1 MVNIKDGENMNDKKR
16 TLDEKFNSQEYKEGL
31 KITLKSLIKKAKDA
45 TTEATVASAFEN
57 EIYYLSKSYLDKD
70 IIFEKEFVPE
80 FKDRKIRKFRGRMD
94 AVSNDL
100 IIEYKKKSKLSN
112 LKDQEKATKQVND
125 YLVQVNAQD
134 NVEYNAILTDGLKI
148 RYFYYFDKV
157 LHHTPF
163 KEIETEDLDKVV
175 KSLVNLEN
183 KRFVPQNIIKD
194 FKYDSSTHV
203 TENLAK
209 CLFEIVLNNMSDKT
223 DMLFQEWQELFH
235 LSENDR
241 GQNLDIEK
249 RKKALGRLFDVE
261 IKDTEM
267 DYKALFVLQTTYAII
282 VKLIACKVITKIS
295 GSSQDEVVYFSD
307 LTQIDS
313 NKLREF
319 MGNLEEG
326 YTFSIG
332 GIRNLLEGDFFSW
345 YADENQWTEKE
356 AKCIK
361 RVINELESY
370 SINSFSY
377 GYMAIDIFKDLY
389 MEIMPNEV
397 RHSLGEYFTPSWLAD
412 YVIDNSTKML
422 ENSEWRGIDPCCGSG
437 IFIVS
442 MIKHIIGD
450 KDVATLKSEEKKELL
465 DSIISRVYG
474 IDINPLSVLTARVS
488 YLLAISPLL
497 DDQPVEIPIY
507 LGDSANIPQ
516 IIYLDGVKCYQY
528 IINTKQGEI
537 EITLPCSF
545 VESDYYLEKM
555 SLLQTTIKAEN
566 TEIVYDKIVDCIAQD
581 ERKDKVL
588 NKIDELASRLVELHI
603 NKWDGIWLR
612 IVTNYMLVAR
622 IKNIDIIVGNPPWV
636 KWEFLPQVYAQK
648 IKNLCLDRHLF
659 SGQTYMG
666 AISLNICALISN
678 VTASR
683 WLNDKGVLAF
693 LMPKT
698 LMTQDSY
705 AGFRNF
711 YTNVE
716 RNERLYLQKVD
727 DWSKAGN
734 PFIYTTE
741 KFLTYYY
748 QSNQV
753 DYSKGITVDYYEKKK
768 GKDIKTI
775 NSYGK
780 FDEVKDCFE
789 HKIGNAYRLDD
800 KRTGFT
806 MVEKSKA
813 FRTKL
818 YEKIVGKCEYKA
830 RSGVEFTPA
839 EIYFIEPKGKSN
851 NSERYR
857 FVNSKFKNSV
867 YKATKNEGFE
877 LEKKVV
883 KPVIKSPQIREFGIE
898 NSDNYCI
905 FPYEKGKTECISLKD
920 LSKNYEYVTEYFIK
934 NMNLIGKQS
943 KRSKMIAK
951 GSEFYAL
958 SKVGNYTYGESAV
971 TFRDNTRMVSSVVE
985 PILTPWGEK
994 VMPICAKHSPYIS
1007 MDKEGRYINKK
1018 EAYYICGI
1026 LNTNVVQ
1033 EYFRYTYSGRSY
1045 SIDLNIYIPL
1055 FDEKNEIHKD
1065 IAKLSIKAHKVFDD
1079 KKQVESIKQQIE
1091 SLYLK
1096 MCDNRL

>member
-1 MVNIKDGENMNDKKR
+1 MGEWKKMER
-16 TLDEKFNSQEYKEGL
+16 KETIDEKLNCQEYQNQLEVSL
-31 KITLKSLIKKAKDA
+31 KAITEKVGEA
-45 TTEATVASAFEN
+45 TTEATIASVIEN
-57 EIYYLSKSYLDKD
+57 ELHYFVKTYLDKD
-70 IIFEKEFVPE
+70 IMFNKEVGQEYKKRSIFK
-80 FKDRKIRKFRGRMD
+80 FKGRMD

-100 IIEYKKKSKLSN
+100 VIEYKRSSKLSN
-112 LKDQEKATKQVND
+112 MRDQDKATRQVEE
-125 YLVQVNAQD
+125 YLEQLNELD
-134 NVEYNAILTDGLKI
+134 NVEYNAVLTDGQKI
-148 RYFYYFDKV
+148 RYFYYYDKA

-163 KEIETEDLDKVV
+163 KALETEDLDKVV
-175 KSLVNLEN
+175 KSLINVEN
-183 KRFVPQNIIKD
+183 KKFVPQNIIND
-194 FKYDSSTHV
+194 FRYNSSNHL

-209 CLFEIVLNNMSDKT
+209 CLFDIVCYNMSNKT

-235 LSENDR
+235 LSENDK

-249 RKKALGRLFDVE
+249 RKKALGKLFNVE
-261 IKDTEM
+261 INDVEM

-295 GSSQDEVVYFSD
+295 GSSQSEVVYFSD
-307 LTQIDS
+307 LTQVDS
-313 NKLREF
+313 CGLRKF
-319 MGNLEEG
+319 MENLEEG

-345 YADENQWTEKE
+345 YTAEDQWTTQE
-356 AKCIK
+356 AECIK
-361 RVINELESY
+361 AIINELEGY
-370 SINSFSY
+370 SVNSFSY

-412 YVIDNSTKML
+412 RVIGNSVAMVKP
-422 ENSEWRGIDPCCGSG
+422 NEWRAIDPCCGSG

-442 MIKHIIGD
+442 LIKHIIGSR
-450 KDVATLKSEEKKELL
+450 DVTTLKAEEKRQLL
-465 DSIISRVYG
+465 DSIINRVQG

-497 DDQPVEIPIY
+497 DDQTVEIPIY

-516 IIYLDGVKCYQY
+516 IVELDTVKCYQY
-528 IINTKQGEI
+528 IIDTKQGEI

-545 VESDYYLEKM
+545 VESECFLEKM

-566 TEIVYDKIVDCIAQD
+566 ADIVYEKILSCLPEC
-581 ERKDKVL
+581 ERKVAVL
-588 NKIDELASRLVELHI
+588 NKIEKLALRLVELHT

-648 IKNLCLDRHLF
+648 IKSLCLDRHLF

-683 WLNDKGVLAF
+683 WLKRGGILAF

-711 YTNVE
+711 YINVKE
-716 RNERLYLQKVD
+716 NTRLYLQKVD

-748 QSNQV
+748 QNNV
-753 DYSKGITVDYYEKKK
+753 MDYKKGVPVSYYEKRR
-768 GKDIKTI
+768 GKSIKEI
-775 NSYGK
+775 NAHSY
-780 FDEVKDCFE
+780 FSEIQDCFLQR
-789 HKIGNAYRLDD
+789 KGVAYQLDEN
-800 KRTGFT
+800 RTGFT
-806 MVEKSKA
+806 MVDQDIL
-813 FRTKL
+813 FRTEL
-818 YEKIVGKCEYKA
+818 YEKIIGACDYKA

-839 EIYFIEPKGKSN
+839 EIYFVEPKGESKSN
-851 NSERYR
+851 ERYK
-857 FVNSKFKNSV
+857 FINSKFKSSI
-867 YKATKNEGFE
+867 YKVTNNTGFE
-877 LEKKVV
+877 LEKGLVR
-883 KPVIKSPQIREFGIE
+883 PVIKSPNIVEFGIE
-898 NSDNYCI
+898 KSNNYCI
-905 FPYEKGKTECISLKD
+905 FPYNYGDTECISLKE
-920 LSKNYEYVTEYFIK
+920 LNQKFEYIAQYFIK
-934 NMNLIGKQS
+934 NKELISKQS
-943 KRSKMIAK
+943 NRSKMISK

-958 SKVGNYTYGESAV
+958 SKIGNYTYGNVAV
-971 TFRDNTRMVSSVVE
+971 AFRDNTRMVSSIIKPV
-985 PILTPWGEK
+985 ITPWGESI
-994 VMPICAKHSPYIS
+994 MPICAKHSPYIS
-1007 MDKEGRYINKK
+1007 MDKKERYINEK
-1018 EAYYICGI
+1018 EAYYISGI

-1033 EYFRYTYSGRSY
+1033 EYFKYTYSGRSY
-1045 SIDLNIYIPL
+1045 SIDFNIYMPL
-1055 FDEKNEIHKD
+1055 FDEKNEIHKQ
-1065 IAKLSIKAHKVFDD
+1065 IVKLSRKAHKVFEDEKQIRNL
-1079 KKQVESIKQQIE
+1079 KKQIE
-1091 SLYLK
+1091 DLYIQMCLK
-1096 MCDNRL
+1096 R

>member
-1 MVNIKDGENMNDKKR
+1 MDDKKR
-16 TLDEKFNSQEYKEGL
+16 TLDEKFNSQEYKDGL
-31 KITLKSLIKKAKDA
+31 KISLKSLIEKVKNAK
-45 TTEATVASAFEN
+45 TEATVASVFEN
-57 EIYYLSKSYLDKD
+57 ELYYFIKSYLNKD
-70 IIFEKEFVPE
+70 IVFEKEFAPE
-80 FKDRKIRKFRGRMD
+80 FQKRKIRKFRGRMD

-100 IIEYKKKSKLSN
+100 VIEYKKSSKLSN
-112 LKDQEKATKQVND
+112 SRDQEKATKQVNE
-125 YLVQVNAQD
+125 YLVQMNEKD

-148 RYFYYFDKV
+148 RYFYYYDKV
-157 LHHTPF
+157 LHHTSF
-163 KEIETEDLDKVV
+163 KELEIEDFDKVV

-183 KRFVPQNIIKD
+183 KKFVPQNIIAD
-194 FKYDSSTHV
+194 FKYDSSTHI

-209 CLFEIVLNNMSDKT
+209 CLFEIVCNNMSDKT

-249 RKKALGRLFDVE
+249 RKKALGKLFDIE

-295 GSSQDEVVYFSD
+295 GSNQEEVVYFSD

-313 NKLREF
+313 NRLREF

-345 YADENQWTEKE
+345 YSDENQWTEKE
-356 AKCIK
+356 ADCIK
-361 RVINELESY
+361 RIINELEGY
-370 SINSFSY
+370 SVNSFSY

-412 YVIDNSTKML
+412 YVIDNSVKMVKK
-422 ENSEWRGIDPCCGSG
+422 ETWRGIDPCCGSG

-450 KDVATLKSEEKKELL
+450 TDITILNPEEKKELL
-465 DSIISRVYG
+465 NSIINRVQG

-497 DDQPVEIPIY
+497 DNQTVEIPIY

-516 IIYLDGVKCYQY
+516 IISLDGIKCYQY

-545 VESDYYLEKM
+545 VESDYFLEKM
-555 SLLQTTIKAEN
+555 SLLQTTIRAEN
-566 TEIVYDKIVDCIAQD
+566 KVIVYDKIVDSIPLN

-588 NKIDELASRLVELHI
+588 EKIDELASRLVELHI

-612 IVTNYMLVAR
+612 IVTNYMLIAR
-622 IKNIDIIVGNPPWV
+622 INNIDIIVGNPPWV
-636 KWEFLPQVYAQK
+636 KWEFLPQIYAKK
-648 IKNLCLDRHLF
+648 IKALCLDRHLF

-683 WLNDKGVLAF
+683 WLKDKGILAF

-716 RNERLYLQKVD
+716 KKERLYLQKVD

-748 QSNQV
+748 QNNEV
-753 DYSKGITVDYYEKKK
+753 DYSKGIPVNYFEKKS
-768 GKDIKTI
+768 GNDIKEI
-775 NSYGK
+775 NAFSN
-780 FDEVKDCFE
+780 FSEVKDCFE
-789 HKIGNAYRLDD
+789 YKSGNAYQLDE

-806 MVEKSKA
+806 MVEDSHSL
-813 FRTKL
+813 RTEL
-818 YEKIVGKCEYKA
+818 YGKIVGNCEYKA

-839 EIYFIEPKGKSN
+839 EIYFVEPMDESQNK
-851 NSERYR
+851 ERYK
-857 FVNSKFKNSV
+857 FINSKFRNSV
-867 YKATKNEGFE
+867 YKAIKNNGFE
-877 LEKKVV
+877 LEKKLV
-883 KPVIKSPQIREFGIE
+883 KPVIKSPSIREFGIE
-898 NSDNYCI
+898 NSNNYCI
-905 FPYEKGKTECISLKD
+905 FPYEKGNTECISLKD
-920 LSKNYEYVTEYFIK
+920 LNKQYEYTAEYFIK

-958 SKVGNYTYGESAV
+958 SKVGKYTYGNAAV
-971 TFRDNTRMVSSVVE
+971 TFRDNTKMVSSVVE
-985 PILTPWGEK
+985 PIMTPWGEK

-1007 MDKEGRYINKK
+1007 MDKKGRYISKK
-1018 EAYYICGI
+1018 EAYYISGI

-1045 SIDLNIYIPL
+1045 SINLNIYIPL
-1055 FDEKNEIHKD
+1055 FDDNNEIQKN
-1065 IAKLSIKAHKVFDD
+1065 IFKLSQKAHKVFNDE
-1079 KKQVESIKQQIE
+1079 KQIEIIKQQIE
-1091 SLYLK
+1091 ELYLK
-1096 MCDNRL
+1096 LCDNR